1 MQKKYSLKLF
11 KTFIQISD
19 GSVISTYF
27 FFKKIYFLIETNIK
41 SNILWKNTKLAINK
55 NVTLNKNKRNS

>member
-41 SNILWKNTKLAINK
+41 SNFLCKNTKLAINK
-55 NVTLNKNKRNS
+55 NVMLNKNKRNS

>member
-55 NVTLNKNKRNS
+55 NVMLNKNKRNS